1 MWRFNYLLDTE
12 AFVDIIGSPINCFHD
27 VVGGLVRPRI
37 TVYSLQRDQSEPRD
51 ELALGKLRK
60 EQTYG
65 ERLQVT
71 A

>member
-1 MWRFNYLLDTE
+1 MWRFNYLLATE
-12 AFVDIIGSPINCFHD
+12 AFVDIIGSPLNCFHD
-27 VVGGLVRPRI
+27 VGGLVRQRI

-51 ELALGKLRK
+51 ELALGKLGK